1 MHPLAGACHIG
12 GMKHLLLITAIALMS
27 GVQAVQAINL
37 PSFEAQYI
45 VRKGGIN
52 VGAATLTYAPIEPN
66 HYRYS
71 LYTRARGIARLFVNT
86 QVRELSEGRIAAD
99 GFKPEYY
106 RYDRKGDS
114 RAGISELFFDRD
126 AMTVTNDV
134 ADWPWEM
141 AITDNTIDRVTGPLQ
156 VMYDL
161 HHHPAATQFV
171 YKIADG
177 GRLKTWEVTVEETET
192 LQTPMGRFETIRVRR
207 KDTTSGRETYLWAAP
222 ALSYLAVQAEQWD
235 AGTRRFRLVLNQLTG
250 LTAAEE

>member
-1 MHPLAGACHIG
+1 
-12 GMKHLLLITAIALMS
+12 MKFLRLLIAMALMS
-27 GVQAVQAINL
+27 GAQAVQAMNL
-37 PSFEAQYI
+37 PAFDAQYL

-52 VGAATLTYAPIEPN
+52 VGAATLTFTPIEPN

-71 LYTRARGIARLFVNT
+71 LYTRARGITRLFVNT
-86 QVRELSEGRIAAD
+86 QVRELSEGRIEAG

-106 RYDRKGDS
+106 RYDRKGDA

-134 ADWPWEM
+134 ADWPWKM

-156 VMYDL
+156 VMHDL
-161 HHHPAATQFV
+161 YHHPEANQFV

-177 GRLKTWEVTVEETET
+177 GQLKTWEVTVEGKEI

-207 KDTTSGRETYLWAAP
+207 TDTTSGRETYLWAAP

-235 AGTRRFRLVLNQLTG
+235 ADTRRFRLVLNQLTG